1 MKKVGIMNNKFSEL
15 GVSEPIV
22 KAIEKLD
29 FVTPTEVQ
37 KESIP
42 KVLQGKDLIVMSKT
56 GSGKTGAFGLP
67 IIQSIDLK
75 VRLPQAL
82 ILTPTRELAVQV
94 NHDIKEM
101 SKYMDV
107 QTTAVYGQHSI
118 KSEIEAIKKGANIIT
133 GSPGRVLDHIK
144 RKTLNTANIRFIVL
158 DEADRMLDMG
168 FIDQVVQI
176 IKSLPK
182 KRVTLLFSAT
192 MPPAIQRIC
201 KSYMYQ
207 PEVIEIDT
215 DTKTVDTI
223 KQVYYRVEPNE
234 KRTQLNKL
242 LKVNQPDSC
251 MVFCNTRVEVDRVQA
266 YLARKGYVAEALH
279 GANNQNSRM
288 RTIEK
293 FKKNAIQVLVATDV
307 AARGI
312 HIDELSLVI
321 NYDVPEDKDSYIHRV
336 GRTGRAG
343 NSGKAITLV
352 TGNDI
357 MNFYMIEEHVGVLIS
372 EEELPTDKYVK
383 ECVVA
388 ASGKWS
394 KIEVQNRAQ
403 NRKGQNKKV
412 QNTKTQNGKERNTKA
427 QYAKAPHTKEQK
439 KVHTKSPQSQ
449 PHNRNDQ
456 KVNKHQSHINKTNE
470 QKYVKNQPKSEIEM
484 PKPEII
490 MTKYGPATYIG
501 KKKKSLKE
509 RLVDFIKGSKH

>member
-1 MKKVGIMNNKFSEL
+1 MNNKFSEL

-75 VRLPQAL
+75 VHLPQAL

-118 KSEIEAIKKGANIIT
+118 KSEIEAIKKGATIIT

-144 RKTLNTANIRFIVL
+144 RKTLNTANIRFVVL

-234 KRTQLNKL
+234 KRTQLNNL

-288 RTIEK
+288 RTIER

-357 MNFYMIEEHVGVLIS
+357 MSFYMIEEHVGVLIS

-388 ASGKWS
+388 ANGKWS
-394 KIEVQNRAQ
+394 KIKVQNGKVQNRKVQKSKVQ
-403 NRKGQNKKV
+403 NGKNQN
-412 QNTKTQNGKERNTKA
+412 QNTKTQHTKT
-427 QYAKAPHTKEQK
+427 QHTKEQK
-439 KVHTKSPQSQ
+439 KDHKPKSPQSQ
-449 PHNRNDQ
+449 PHNHNDHIS
-456 KVNKHQSHINKTNE
+456 KVNKHQPHINKTNKQE
-470 QKYVKNQPKSEIEM
+470 YVKNQPKSEIEM

-509 RLVDFIKGSKH
+509 RLMNFIKGGQH